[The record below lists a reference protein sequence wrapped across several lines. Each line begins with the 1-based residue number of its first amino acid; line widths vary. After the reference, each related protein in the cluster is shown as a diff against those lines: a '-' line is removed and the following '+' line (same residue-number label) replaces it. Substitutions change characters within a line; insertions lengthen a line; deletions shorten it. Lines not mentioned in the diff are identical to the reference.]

1 MESTE
6 QTDIEVSLRAYA
18 RHREVSLS
26 AVQKAIRYGRITKQP
41 NGKINVRLADA
52 EWAANT
58 DIGKRGMSAGDP
70 DLDDPE
76 DDDEEVVP
84 QNSEYQRHRTSREE
98 IRMEKERIE
107 LNKLKG
113 QVLDLDDAKRLVFT
127 SFRTLRDAIMNV
139 PARTK
144 DLLAAESDPYRI
156 ETMLESELAAALEAI
171 DFKTM
176 LTDQSQDQD
185 QEEMED
191 GSS

>member
-1 MESTE
+1 MDLIDQSDT
-6 QTDIEVSLRAYA
+6 EVSLRAYA
-18 RHREVSLS
+18 RHRGVALS
-26 AVQKAIRYGRITKQP
+26 AVQKAIEYGRITKQAS
-41 NGKINVRLADA
+41 GKINVRIADA

-58 DIGKRGMSAGDP
+58 DIGKRGMSGGDP

-84 QNSEYQRHRTSREE
+84 QNSEYQQHRTSREE
-98 IRMEKERIE
+98 IRMKKERIE
-107 LNKLKG
+107 LNKLEG
-113 QVLDLDDAKRLVFT
+113 SILDLEEAKRMVFT
-127 SFRTLRDAIMNV
+127 SFRTIRDAIMNV

-156 ETMLESELAAALEAI
+156 ETMLENELAAALEAI
-171 DFKTM
+171 DLKTM

-185 QEEMED
+185 QEDLED